1 MRLFRFYLTVGI
13 LICLW
18 FTIATARGWQAIDTG
33 FLNSGGGG
41 GVYGGRGYGGSWGG
55 GK

>member
-1 MRLFRFYLTVGI
+1 MRLFQFYLAFGL

-18 FTIATARGWQAIDTG
+18 FGIATAKGWRAIDTG
-33 FLNSGGGG
+33 FLNSGGS
-41 GVYGGRGYGGSWGG
+41 GVYGGRGFGGSWGG